1 MTNITIFRNKNQEI
15 LGFECVGHA
24 GFARFGQDIVCAGI
38 SILVQN
44 TINSIQAYTE
54 EGFTCEADEKSGD
67 IRFHF
72 EDVPKH
78 DAALLIN
85 SMILGLQGIQSS
97 YGKKFLRLQFKE
109 V

>member
-1 MTNITIFRNKNQEI
+1 MTNITIFRDKNQNV
-15 LGFECVGHA
+15 LGFECIGHA
-24 GFARFGQDIVCAGI
+24 GFAGFGQDVVCAGI

-44 TINSIQAYTE
+44 TINSIQTYTE
-54 EGFTCEADEKSGD
+54 EGFSCEADEKSGD

-72 EDVPKH
+72 SDVPEH

-85 SMILGLQGIQSS
+85 SMILGLQGIQAS

>member
-1 MTNITIFRNKNQEI
+1 MTNITIFRDKNQNV
-15 LGFECVGHA
+15 LGFECIGHA
-24 GFARFGQDIVCAGI
+24 GFAGFGQDVVCAGI

-44 TINSIQAYTE
+44 TINSIQTYTE
-54 EGFTCEADEKSGD
+54 EGFSCEADEKSGD

-72 EDVPKH
+72 SDAPEH
-78 DAALLIN
+78 AAALLIN

>member
-1 MTNITIFRNKNQEI
+1 MTNITIFRNKNQEV

-44 TINSIQAYTE
+44 TINSIQVYTE
-54 EGFTCEADEKSGD
+54 EGFKCEADEKSGD

-72 EDVPKH
+72 EGVPEH

>member
-1 MTNITIFRNKNQEI
+1 MTDITIFRNKNQEI

-72 EDVPKH
+72 EDVPEH
-78 DAALLIN
+78 DAALLID

>member
-1 MTNITIFRNKNQEI
+1 MTNITIFRNKNQEV

-44 TINSIQAYTE
+44 TINSIQVYTE
-54 EGFTCEADEKSGD
+54 EGFKCEADEKSGD

-72 EDVPKH
+72 EDVPEH
-78 DAALLIN
+78 DAALLVN

>member
-38 SILVQN
+38 SILVQS

-72 EDVPKH
+72 EDVPGH

>member
-1 MTNITIFRNKNQEI
+1 MTNITIFRDKNQNV
-15 LGFECVGHA
+15 LGFECIGHA
-24 GFARFGQDIVCAGI
+24 GFAGFGQDVVCAGI

-44 TINSIQAYTE
+44 TINSIQTYTE
-54 EGFTCEADEKSGD
+54 EGFSCEADEKSGD

-72 EDVPKH
+72 SDVPEH

-97 YGKKFLRLQFKE
+97 YGKKFLKLHFKE

>member
-1 MTNITIFRNKNQEI
+1 MTTITIFQDKNQNYV
-15 LGFECVGHA
+15 GFDCTGHA
-24 GFARFGQDIVCAGI
+24 GFARLGKDIVCAGI

-44 TINSIQAYTE
+44 TMNSIAEFTE
-54 EGFTCEADEKSGD
+54 EGFTGDMDEKTGD
-67 IRFHF
+67 IHFRFL
-72 EDVPKH
+72 DVPGH
-78 DAALLIN
+78 DAALLMD

>member
-1 MTNITIFRNKNQEI
+1 MTNVTIFRDKDQNV
-15 LGFECVGHA
+15 LGFECIGHA
-24 GFARFGQDIVCAGI
+24 GFAKFGHDVVCAGI
-38 SILVQN
+38 SILVQS

-54 EGFTCEADEKSGD
+54 EGFSCEVDEKSGD

-72 EDVPKH
+72 EDVPEH

-85 SMILGLQGIQSS
+85 SMVLGLQGIQSS

>member
-1 MTNITIFRNKNQEI
+1 MTYITIFRDKNLNV
-15 LGFECVGHA
+15 LGFECNGHA
-24 GFARFGQDIVCAGI
+24 GYAGFGQDVVCAGI

-44 TINSIQAYTE
+44 TINSIQTYTE
-54 EGFTCEADEKSGD
+54 EGFSCEADEKSGD

-72 EDVPKH
+72 SDVPEH

-97 YGKKFLRLQFKE
+97 YGKNFLRLQFKE

>member
-1 MTNITIFRNKNQEI
+1 MTNITIFQDKNQNV

-24 GFARFGQDIVCAGI
+24 GFARIGRDVVCAGI

-44 TINSIQAYTE
+44 TINSIEQFTD
-54 EGFTCEADEKSGD
+54 EGFSCEADEKSGD

-72 EDVPKH
+72 SDVPEH
-78 DAALLIN
+78 DAALLID

>member
-1 MTNITIFRNKNQEI
+1 MTNITIFRDKNQNV
-15 LGFECVGHA
+15 LGFECIGHV
-24 GFARFGQDIVCAGI
+24 GFAGFGQDVVCAGI

-54 EGFTCEADEKSGD
+54 EGFSCEADEKSGD

-72 EDVPKH
+72 SDVPEH

-97 YGKKFLRLQFKE
+97 YGKKFLKLHFKE

>member
-1 MTNITIFRNKNQEI
+1 MTNITIFRDKNQNV
-15 LGFECVGHA
+15 LGFECIGHA
-24 GFARFGQDIVCAGI
+24 GFAGFGQDVVCAGI

-44 TINSIQAYTE
+44 TINSIQTYTE
-54 EGFTCEADEKSGD
+54 EGFSCEADENSGD

-72 EDVPKH
+72 SDVPEH

>member
-1 MTNITIFRNKNQEI
+1 MTNVTIFRNKNQDI

-24 GFARFGQDIVCAGI
+24 GFARFGQDVVCAGI

-44 TINSIQAYTE
+44 TINSIQAYTD

-72 EDVPKH
+72 TDVPEH
-78 DAALLIN
+78 DAALLID

>member
-1 MTNITIFRNKNQEI
+1 MTNITIFRDKNQNV
-15 LGFECVGHA
+15 LGFECIGHA
-24 GFARFGQDIVCAGI
+24 GFAGFGQDVVCAGI

-44 TINSIQAYTE
+44 TINSIQTYTE
-54 EGFTCEADEKSGD
+54 EGFSCEADEKSGD

-72 EDVPKH
+72 SVVPEH

>member
-1 MTNITIFRNKNQEI
+1 MTNITIFRDKNQNV
-15 LGFECVGHA
+15 LGFECIGHA
-24 GFARFGQDIVCAGI
+24 GFAGFGQDVVCAGI

-44 TINSIQAYTE
+44 TINSIQTYTE
-54 EGFTCEADEKSGD
+54 EGFSCEADEKSGD

-72 EDVPKH
+72 SDVPEH
-78 DAALLIN
+78 DATLLIN

>member
-1 MTNITIFRNKNQEI
+1 MTNITIFRDKNQNV
-15 LGFECVGHA
+15 LGFECIGHA
-24 GFARFGQDIVCAGI
+24 GFAGFGQDVVCAGI

-44 TINSIQAYTE
+44 TINSIQTYTE
-54 EGFTCEADEKSGD
+54 EGFSCEAYEKSGD

-72 EDVPKH
+72 SDVPEH

>member
-1 MTNITIFRNKNQEI
+1 MTHVTVFRNKNQEI

-44 TINSIQAYTE
+44 TINSIQVYTE
-54 EGFTCEADEKSGD
+54 EGFSCEADEKSGD

-72 EDVPKH
+72 EDVPEH
-78 DAALLIN
+78 DAALLVD

>member
-1 MTNITIFRNKNQEI
+1 MTVITIFRNKNQEI

-44 TINSIQAYTE
+44 TINSIQVYTE
-54 EGFTCEADEKSGD
+54 EGFSCEADEKSGD

-72 EDVPKH
+72 EDVPEH
-78 DAALLIN
+78 DAALLVD

>member
-1 MTNITIFRNKNQEI
+1 MTVITIFRNKNQEI
-15 LGFECVGHA
+15 LGFVCVGHA

-54 EGFTCEADEKSGD
+54 EGFSCEADEKSGD

-72 EDVPKH
+72 SDVPEH

-97 YGKKFLRLQFKE
+97 YGKNFLRLQFKE

>member
-1 MTNITIFRNKNQEI
+1 MTVITIFRNKNQEI

-24 GFARFGQDIVCAGI
+24 GFAKFGQDIVCAGI

-44 TINSIQAYTE
+44 TINSIQVYTE
-54 EGFTCEADEKSGD
+54 EGFSCEADEKSGD

-72 EDVPKH
+72 EDVPEH
-78 DAALLIN
+78 DAALLVD
-85 SMILGLQGIQSS
+85 SMVLGLQGIQSS

>member
-1 MTNITIFRNKNQEI
+1 MTNITIFRDKNQNV
-15 LGFECVGHA
+15 LGFECIGHA
-24 GFARFGQDIVCAGI
+24 GFAGFGQDVVCAGI

-54 EGFTCEADEKSGD
+54 EGFSCEADEKSGD
-67 IRFHF
+67 IRFHLS
-72 EDVPKH
+72 DVPEH
-78 DAALLIN
+78 DAALLNN

>member
-1 MTNITIFRNKNQEI
+1 MTNITIFRDKNQNV
-15 LGFECVGHA
+15 LGFECIGHA
-24 GFARFGQDIVCAGI
+24 GFAGFGQDVVCAGI

-44 TINSIQAYTE
+44 TINSIQTYTE
-54 EGFTCEADEKSGD
+54 EGFSCEADEKSGD

-72 EDVPKH
+72 SDVPEH

-109 V
+109 M

>member
-1 MTNITIFRNKNQEI
+1 MTNITIFRDKNQNV
-15 LGFECVGHA
+15 LGFECIGHA
-24 GFARFGQDIVCAGI
+24 GFAGYGQDVVCAGI

-44 TINSIQAYTE
+44 TINSIQTYTE
-54 EGFTCEADEKSGD
+54 EGFSCEADEKSGD

-72 EDVPKH
+72 SDVPEH

>member
-1 MTNITIFRNKNQEI
+1 MTTITFFQNQNQDI
-15 LGFECVGHA
+15 LGFEFVGHA
-24 GFARFGQDIVCAGI
+24 GFARFGKDIVCAGV

-44 TINSIQAYTE
+44 TINCIEKYTD
-54 EGFTCEADEKSGD
+54 EGFSCEADEKSGD
-67 IRFHF
+67 IRFTF
-72 EDVPKH
+72 SDVPEH
-78 DAALLIN
+78 DAALLVK

>member
-1 MTNITIFRNKNQEI
+1 MTNITIFRDKNQNV
-15 LGFECVGHA
+15 LGFECIGHA
-24 GFARFGQDIVCAGI
+24 GFAGFGQDVVCANI

-44 TINSIQAYTE
+44 TINSIQTYTE
-54 EGFTCEADEKSGD
+54 EGFSCEADEKSGD

-72 EDVPKH
+72 SDVPEH

>member
-1 MTNITIFRNKNQEI
+1 MTNVTIFRDKNQNV
-15 LGFECVGHA
+15 LGFECIGHA
-24 GFARFGQDIVCAGI
+24 GFAGFGQDVVCAGI

-44 TINSIQAYTE
+44 TINSIQTYTE
-54 EGFTCEADEKSGD
+54 EGFSCEADEKSGD

-72 EDVPKH
+72 SDVPEH

-97 YGKKFLRLQFKE
+97 YGKKFLKLHFKE

>member
-1 MTNITIFRNKNQEI
+1 MTNITIFRDKNQNV

-24 GFARFGQDIVCAGI
+24 GFARFGHDVVCAGI

-54 EGFTCEADEKSGD
+54 EGFSCEADEKSGD

-72 EDVPKH
+72 SDIPEH

>member
-1 MTNITIFRNKNQEI
+1 MTNITIFRDKNQNV
-15 LGFECVGHA
+15 LGFDCVGHA
-24 GFARFGQDIVCAGI
+24 GFASFGQDIVCAGI

-54 EGFTCEADEKSGD
+54 EGFSCEADEKSGD
-67 IRFHF
+67 IHFHF
-72 EDVPKH
+72 SDIPEH
-78 DAALLIN
+78 DAALLID

>member
-1 MTNITIFRNKNQEI
+1 MTNITIFRNKNQEV

-44 TINSIQAYTE
+44 TINSIQVYTE
-54 EGFTCEADEKSGD
+54 EGFKCEADEKSGD

-72 EDVPKH
+72 EDVPEH
-78 DAALLIN
+78 DAALLID

>member
-1 MTNITIFRNKNQEI
+1 MTVITIFRNKNQEI

-24 GFARFGQDIVCAGI
+24 GFAKFGQDIVCAGI

-44 TINSIQAYTE
+44 TINSIQVYTE
-54 EGFTCEADEKSGD
+54 EGFSCEADEKSGD

-72 EDVPKH
+72 SDIPEH

>member
-1 MTNITIFRNKNQEI
+1 MTNITIFRDKNQNV
-15 LGFECVGHA
+15 LGFECIGHA
-24 GFARFGQDIVCAGI
+24 GFAGFGQDVVCAGI

-44 TINSIQAYTE
+44 TINSIQTYTE
-54 EGFTCEADEKSGD
+54 EGFSCEADEKSGD
-67 IRFHF
+67 IRFLF
-72 EDVPKH
+72 SDVPEH

>member
-1 MTNITIFRNKNQEI
+1 MTEITIFRNKNQEI

-24 GFARFGQDIVCAGI
+24 GFARFGHDVVCAGI

-44 TINSIQAYTE
+44 TINAIQAFTE
-54 EGFTCEADEKSGD
+54 EGFSCEADEKSGD

-72 EDVPKH
+72 EDVPEH
-78 DAALLIN
+78 DAALLID